1 MDREPTIGEW
11 RKLFQ
16 AAQSFYELAPWEWVF
31 DFDIFGI
38 QNPET
43 KEVGYA
49 SILGNLGE
57 VFGLC
62 VYLGSEGLT
71 NYLRLQGRDPEEI
84 DWDVVVGLRCL
95 TAFFEDRE
103 DLDPRDRD
111 VIKKLGLKF
120 RGRKAWPVFRS
131 HRPGYAPWYL
141 TSSEAR
147 FLTVALLQAQHVAK
161 RLLDD
166 PELLDR
172 APDDLYLVRV
182 RTGKRWRD
190 EWQPPPPPPPLVFE
204 PLPEEVV
211 SALRAQN
218 RPRNGVWEVDLF
230 LLPTMIQERK
240 DSPPYYVSALLCV
253 HQESYFVVGIDLV
266 PYWNRLTQLQR
277 RFAKVLEKSP
287 IGWPKRVLV
296 KRLELLVLLSPL
308 LEDLG
313 IEIELAPRLPAL
325 EEVQQS
331 FIAFLTKRALS

>member
-1 MDREPTIGEW
+1 M
-11 RKLFQ
+11 
-16 AAQSFYELAPWEWVF
+16 F
-31 DFDIFGI
+31 DCDIFGV

-43 KEVGYA
+43 KEVGYL
-49 SILGNLGE
+49 SVLGNSGE

-62 VYLGSEGLT
+62 VYLGSESFAG
-71 NYLRLQGRDPEEI
+71 YIQLQQKDPEEI

-103 DLDPRDRD
+103 DLHPRDRD

-147 FLTVALLQAQHVAK
+147 FLTVALVQAQHVAK
-161 RLLDD
+161 RMFDD

-182 RTGKRWRD
+182 RTGRRWRD
-190 EWQPPPPPPPLVFE
+190 EWRPPPPPPPLVLE
-204 PLPEEVV
+204 PLPEEMI
-211 SALRAQN
+211 SALRREN
-218 RPRNGVWEVDLF
+218 RPRHGVWEVDLF
-230 LLPTMIQERK
+230 TLPTVIQERK

-253 HQESYFVVGIDLV
+253 HQESYFVVGMDLV
-266 PYWNRLTQLQR
+266 PYGNRLNQLER

-287 IGWPKRVLV
+287 IGWPKRVWV
-296 KRLELLVLLSPL
+296 KRPELFVLLSL
-308 LEDLG
+308 FLEDLG

-331 FIAFLTKRALS
+331 FIAFLTEEETF